1 MARSTSNPELPF
13 TPRTNANRLLKMQ
26 GNIARLFFG
35 ILCVLVATTAY
46 SQNTTEVHARLVL
59 ADAKTSYRVG
69 EPIRLLLQFTADRD
83 GYSVETIPDGTEG
96 SQDTI
101 SISPD
106 GGVNHWLDEFHSGGR
121 GFRDY
126 FSRTNLT
133 SKPTTVEIF
142 LNDSIR
148 IDRPGRYSLKVTTL
162 RVAPAAP
169 LGEFRPAL
177 TLITNEVSF
186 DVVAMSDADEEKEV
200 KRISESIDAARGYQA
215 EEAAARQLAYLT
227 GDPSTREKLRRFL
240 NPENR
245 SGNYG
250 AQIYFGIFIARN
262 RALVLQS
269 LEAAMRDPN
278 VPVTH
283 SLLATATKLRILQ
296 ESSGSARRAIS
307 PTYLDADGDPT
318 FQRIRDAYLTEIA
331 AGLAKRTGK
340 SQTTT
345 ATTILTSTPKS
356 EHASSPAVA
365 EARRILIANFDNLH
379 PFDQEYLMR
388 VYWEQLR
395 DPSLVPSLK
404 KMLAATGMASK
415 NIHDAALK
423 RLIEVSSDEAK
434 PFVIAE
440 LKDPTSLVD
449 LEVLGSISGKTMPE
463 ADAAL
468 AEQIRRYAP
477 IRVGFDRVHLRQ
489 KTFLAARFATEAIYA
504 DLMQVYRDNVATMPL
519 DARAGLLAYFAR
531 INEGEAIPLID
542 KTLDEIDAGMVFN
555 FLPDLTKLYYSD
567 AIDTLVRKQLESDIP
582 QRASDAAYV
591 MSLHG
596 GEKDQAVLEARLG
609 RWRKDWGS
617 RATEAD
623 ANLQGSI
630 ERELVSA
637 LVHAK
642 SWKLPPERVK
652 ELEQSC
658 VTKMCKQNFPR

>member
-1 MARSTSNPELPF
+1 MAISISAMKLRSLWL
-13 TPRTNANRLLKMQ
+13 A
-26 GNIARLFFG
+26 G
-35 ILCVLVATTAY
+35 ILSLLSASAFG
-46 SQNTTEVHARLVL
+46 QDALDAHAQLKL
-59 ADAKTSYRVG
+59 ADNKNSFRIG
-69 EPIRLLLQFTADRD
+69 EPIRVVVELTADREGFSAD
-83 GYSVETIPDGTEG
+83 ITPDKCETNTDEVSVTPESGVSHWRRDTFGGGY
-96 SQDTI
+96 
-101 SISPD
+101 
-106 GGVNHWLDEFHSGGR
+106 
-121 GFRDY
+121 RDY
-126 FSRTNLT
+126 FSIAKLSATPLRIQF
-133 SKPTTVEIF
+133 E

-148 IDRPGRYSLKVTTL
+148 FDRPGKYSVTFTTR
-162 RVAPAAP
+162 RV
-169 LGEFRPAL
+169 RPDSSTPDYRPPISL
-177 TLITNEVSF
+177 TTNTVSF
-186 DVVAMSDADEEKEV
+186 ELRAMTEAEEEEEV
-200 KRISESIDAARGYQA
+200 KRLAGLIDAAHDWQTQTKYARELAFLTGD
-215 EEAAARQLAYLT
+215 AAAR
-227 GDPSTREKLRRFL
+227 EKVRRFFSAQGSS
-240 NPENR
+240 P
-245 SGNYG
+245 GNYFSE
-250 AQIYFGIFIARN
+250 IHSGIFIARN
-262 RALVLQS
+262 RALVLQ
-269 LEAAMRDPN
+269 LFEAALRDPN
-278 VPVTH
+278 TPATS
-283 SLLATATKLRILQ
+283 SLLGMVTSLRFLQQYPGATRTPASGVLRPQ
-296 ESSGSARRAIS
+296 
-307 PTYLDADGDPT
+307 GDPRST
-318 FQRIRDAYLTEIA
+318 EIQDAYVTELA
-331 AGLAKRTGK
+331 SGLSKRTGK

-345 ATTILTSTPKS
+345 AMTILMHLPKNDQARNALLQES
-356 EHASSPAVA
+356 
-365 EARRILIANFDNLH
+365 RRILVQQFDNLH

-395 DPSLVPSLK
+395 DPALVPSLK
-404 KMLAATGMASK
+404 KMLAATGIASK
-415 NIHDAALK
+415 NIHDSALK
-423 RLIEVSSDEAK
+423 RLIEVSSDEAR

-449 LEVLGSISGKTMPE
+449 LDVLGSISDKTLPE

-567 AIDTLVRKQLESDIP
+567 ALDTLVRKQLESDIP

-596 GEKDQAVLEARLG
+596 GEKDQAAIEARLD
-609 RWRKDWGS
+609 RWRKDWS
-617 RATEAD
+617 TRATEAD
-623 ANLQGSI
+623 ANLQGTI

-658 VTKMCKQNFPR
+658 VTKLCKQNFPR